1 MDSREQK
8 RRSLAPQNKSKIFFE
23 GFEHLKGK
31 QFSIFHNIL
40 VVLLVFLLILTVPSK
55 YGPFLRFCCVVC
67 ESKIDET
74 AELTYHYLTH
84 SLLELAQALT
94 ALQVPEVLQT
104 SMPEIFRFFVRNH
117 IRLIWISSFYWIVNY
132 ELLSYLKV

>member
-1 MDSREQK
+1 M
-8 RRSLAPQNKSKIFFE
+8 
-23 GFEHLKGK
+23 
-31 QFSIFHNIL
+31 
-40 VVLLVFLLILTVPSK
+40 FLLILTVPSK

-94 ALQVPEVLQT
+94 ALQVGTYKHQ
-104 SMPEIFRFFVRNH
+104 SIDAGNIFFA
-117 IRLIWISSFYWIVNY
+117 
-132 ELLSYLKV
+132 ESY